1 MRRIGESAETLRG
14 CAGCRQEEEKKELN
28 VRDTKRTHIRRV
40 VPSLSFVSTQELR
53 RDAFALAGERYAELE
68 PSLARLNALETEQKE
83 SEARNAEKRRDKKPS
98 GARGSR
104 R

>member
-1 MRRIGESAETLRG
+1 MRDFFDRTKLFWTSEIVRRREESAVPVERMT
-14 CAGCRQEEEKKELN
+14 EK
-28 VRDTKRTHIRRV
+28 
-40 VPSLSFVSTQELR
+40 ELR

-83 SEARNAEKRRDKKPS
+83 FEAREAEKGRDKKSS